1 MGLSLVEGRLSD
13 RYNHFAEYEFESCQA
28 TDTRLMGVVAMKVT
42 WRGRDKARARYFQII
57 HLDYSEY
64 GVDEYLEFECIP
76 GTDTYKDN
84 KEDMNYYWQHFTG
97 VMGGKVVS
105 IPAETM
111 MKLIEMALPLA
122 SEGIDREYDDDENRE
137 FRAYAVMRLGLMK
150 KELEKH
156 GYRSDGCGPE
166 AAMRAVTPQKLAT
179 CETINYFIMRLVDR
193 DFDAAAMLSYIDR
206 SELEESELAEAGIQ
220 TLVRSR
226 IKKSSQEKDVPA
238 DGKSFPYRCR
248 ITTLGRDGY
257 YHATFV
263 IYLSGDYRSKD
274 PFVTQLDIGSVV
286 RLSEYESAIQVAR
299 REYITVFECP
309 DNILNGF
316 DGRNIAPL
324 ISADQ
329 SIVPNGWLYT
339 IYNKDN
345 SHVNKSDYRLGDDV
359 YGYALLSIGGE
370 FVLMSNE
377 MTRISMLD
385 NATAMSFYAP
395 YLKLSGRFMIET
407 PIFHTL
413 CHTHGAYFADLIEQT
428 PES

>member
-28 TDTRLMGVVAMKVT
+28 TDTRLMGVVAMKIT
-42 WRGRDKARARYFQII
+42 WRGRDKARARYFQVI

-64 GVDEYLEFECIP
+64 GIDEYLEFECIP

-137 FRAYAVMRLGLMK
+137 FRAYAVMRLGFMK
-150 KELEKH
+150 KELERH
-156 GYRSDGCGPE
+156 GYSAEGCGPE

-206 SELEESELAEAGIQ
+206 SELEKSELAEAGIQ

-226 IKKSSQEKDVPA
+226 IKKSDQEKDVPA

-385 NATAMSFYAP
+385 NATAMSLYAP

-413 CHTHGAYFADLIEQT
+413 CHTHGAYFADLIEQN

>member
-28 TDTRLMGVVAMKVT
+28 TDTRLMGVVAMKIT

-64 GVDEYLEFECIP
+64 GIDEYLEFECIP

-105 IPAETM
+105 IPAQTM

-137 FRAYAVMRLGLMK
+137 FRAYAVMRLGFMK
-150 KELEKH
+150 KELERH
-156 GYRSDGCGPE
+156 GYSAEGCGPE

-206 SELEESELAEAGIQ
+206 SELEKSELAEAGIQ

-226 IKKSSQEKDVPA
+226 IKKSDQEKDVPA

-385 NATAMSFYAP
+385 NATAMSLYAP

>member
-28 TDTRLMGVVAMKVT
+28 TDTRLMGVVAMKIT
-42 WRGRDKARARYFQII
+42 WRGRDKARARYFQVI

-64 GVDEYLEFECIP
+64 GIDEYLEFECIP

-156 GYRSDGCGPE
+156 GYSAEGCGPE

-206 SELEESELAEAGIQ
+206 SELEKSELAEAGIQ

-226 IKKSSQEKDVPA
+226 IKKSDQEKDVPA

-309 DNILNGF
+309 DSILNGF

-385 NATAMSFYAP
+385 NATAMSYYAP
-395 YLKLSGRFMIET
+395 YLKLSGRYMIET

-413 CHTHGAYFADLIEQT
+413 CHTHGAYFADLIEQV

>member
-28 TDTRLMGVVAMKVT
+28 TDTRLMGVVAMKIT

-64 GVDEYLEFECIP
+64 GIDEYLEFECIP

-150 KELEKH
+150 KELERH
-156 GYRSDGCGPE
+156 GYSAEGCGPE

-206 SELEESELAEAGIQ
+206 SELEKSELAEAGIQ

-226 IKKSSQEKDVPA
+226 IKKSDQEKDVPA

-339 IYNKDN
+339 IYNKD
-345 SHVNKSDYRLGDDV
+345 RLQ
-359 YGYALLSIGGE
+359 
-370 FVLMSNE
+370 
-377 MTRISMLD
+377 TR
-385 NATAMSFYAP
+385 
-395 YLKLSGRFMIET
+395 R
-407 PIFHTL
+407 
-413 CHTHGAYFADLIEQT
+413 
-428 PES
+428 

>member
-28 TDTRLMGVVAMKVT
+28 TDTRLMGVVAMKIT

-64 GVDEYLEFECIP
+64 GIDEYLEFECIP

-137 FRAYAVMRLGLMK
+137 FRAYAVMRLGFMK
-150 KELEKH
+150 KELERH
-156 GYRSDGCGPE
+156 GYSAEGCGPE

-206 SELEESELAEAGIQ
+206 SELEKSELAEAGIQ

-226 IKKSSQEKDVPA
+226 IKKSDQEKDVPA

-385 NATAMSFYAP
+385 NATAMSLYAP

-413 CHTHGAYFADLIEQT
+413 CHTHGAYFADLIEQN

>member
-28 TDTRLMGVVAMKVT
+28 TDTRLMGVVAMKIT
-42 WRGRDKARARYFQII
+42 WRGRDKARARYFQVI

-64 GVDEYLEFECIP
+64 GIDEYLEFECIP

-137 FRAYAVMRLGLMK
+137 FRAYAVMRLGFMK
-150 KELEKH
+150 KELERH
-156 GYRSDGCGPE
+156 GYSAEGCGPE

-206 SELEESELAEAGIQ
+206 SELEKSELAEAGIQ

-226 IKKSSQEKDVPA
+226 IKKSDQEKDVPS

-385 NATAMSFYAP
+385 NATAMSLYAP

-413 CHTHGAYFADLIEQT
+413 CHTHGAYFADLIEQN

>member
-28 TDTRLMGVVAMKVT
+28 TDTRLMGVVAMKIT
-42 WRGRDKARARYFQII
+42 WRGRDKARARYFQVI

-64 GVDEYLEFECIP
+64 GIDEYLEFECIP

-137 FRAYAVMRLGLMK
+137 FRAYAVMRLGFMK
-150 KELEKH
+150 KELERH
-156 GYRSDGCGPE
+156 GYSAEGCGPE

-206 SELEESELAEAGIQ
+206 SELEKSELAEAGIQ

-226 IKKSSQEKDVPA
+226 IKKSDQEKDVPA

-385 NATAMSFYAP
+385 NATAMSLYAP

-413 CHTHGAYFADLIEQT
+413 CHTHGAYFADLIEQV

>member
-28 TDTRLMGVVAMKVT
+28 TDTRLMGVVAMKIT
-42 WRGRDKARARYFQII
+42 WRGRDKARARYFQVI

-64 GVDEYLEFECIP
+64 GIDEYLEFECIP

-137 FRAYAVMRLGLMK
+137 FRAYAVMRLGFMK
-150 KELEKH
+150 KELERH
-156 GYRSDGCGPE
+156 GYSAEGCGPE

-206 SELEESELAEAGIQ
+206 SELEKCELAEAGIQ

-226 IKKSSQEKDVPA
+226 IKKSDQEKDVPA

-385 NATAMSFYAP
+385 NATAMSLYAP

-413 CHTHGAYFADLIEQT
+413 CHTHGAYFADLIEQN

>member
-28 TDTRLMGVVAMKVT
+28 TDTRLMGVVAMKIA
-42 WRGRDKARARYFQII
+42 WRGRDKARARYFQVI

-64 GVDEYLEFECIP
+64 GIDEYLEFECIP

-122 SEGIDREYDDDENRE
+122 SENIDREYDDDENRE

-150 KELEKH
+150 KELERH
-156 GYRSDGCGPE
+156 GYSADGCGTE
-166 AAMRAVTPQKLAT
+166 AAMRAVTPQKLAA

-206 SELEESELAEAGIQ
+206 SELEKSELAEAGIQ

-226 IKKSSQEKDVPA
+226 IKKSNQEKDVPA

-263 IYLSGDYRSKD
+263 IYLSKDYRSKD

-413 CHTHGAYFADLIEQT
+413 CHTHGAYFADLIEQK
-428 PES
+428 PDN

>member
-28 TDTRLMGVVAMKVT
+28 TDTRLMGVVAMKIA
-42 WRGRDKARARYFQII
+42 WRGRDKARARYFQVI

-64 GVDEYLEFECIP
+64 GIDEYLEFECIP

-137 FRAYAVMRLGLMK
+137 FRAYAVMRLGFMK
-150 KELEKH
+150 KELERH
-156 GYRSDGCGPE
+156 GYSAEGCGPE

-206 SELEESELAEAGIQ
+206 SELEKSELAEAGIQ

-226 IKKSSQEKDVPA
+226 IKKSDQEKDVPA

-385 NATAMSFYAP
+385 NATAMSLYAP

-413 CHTHGAYFADLIEQT
+413 CHTHGAYFADLIEQN

>member
-28 TDTRLMGVVAMKVT
+28 TDTRLMGVVAMKIT
-42 WRGRDKARARYFQII
+42 WRGRDKARARYFQVI

-64 GVDEYLEFECIP
+64 GIDEYLEFECIP

-137 FRAYAVMRLGLMK
+137 FRAYAVMRLGFMK
-150 KELEKH
+150 KELERH
-156 GYRSDGCGPE
+156 GYSAEGCGPE

-206 SELEESELAEAGIQ
+206 SELEKCELAEAGIQ

-226 IKKSSQEKDVPA
+226 IKKSDQEKDVPS

-385 NATAMSFYAP
+385 NATAMSLYAP

-413 CHTHGAYFADLIEQT
+413 CHTHGAYFADLIEQN